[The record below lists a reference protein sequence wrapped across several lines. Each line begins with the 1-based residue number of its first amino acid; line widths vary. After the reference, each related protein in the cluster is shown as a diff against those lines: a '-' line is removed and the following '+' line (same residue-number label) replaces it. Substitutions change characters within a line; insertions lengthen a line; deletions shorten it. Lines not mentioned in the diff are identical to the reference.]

1 MRWLQRVFAWA
12 IAFGFSLIG
21 FSGDWAHAQPPV
33 LPATTVQLPT
43 FGISIDADGVVE
55 VKKFTDDLRLEAER
69 LRAAR
74 VGLPADL
81 FKLAPLRKV
90 SLRRLEQQLAADLK
104 AGKTDEVLLHLAGLR
119 RVQFAFCYPAAGDEP
134 GDIVLAGPAEG
145 WMKDAAGRSVGVTM
159 GKPTLLLEDLAVAL
173 RAYPPG
179 SRGRPFLGCTIDP
192 RAESLARVQQFQ
204 RTIPRSVQ
212 PAQRNRVAQQV
223 AQGLQQALGMADV
236 RVFGISPRTHF
247 AQVLIEA
254 DYRMKLIGIGAEP
267 PPVKMA
273 TFLSALDSPKN
284 GNLQRWWFTP
294 DYDCLR
300 VTEDR
305 LGVELVGQGVQL
317 QAEDKTI
324 GPGGKL
330 GNGAPPSGPS
340 LAYTSAFTSKY
351 EEIAAKSPVY
361 AQLRGMIDL
370 AVLAAFFRKHDY
382 YATANWQAEILRDE
396 KQFAVETHDTPKV
409 AQCVA
414 ISLWKGSRLLTPAGG
429 GVSIVADEAL
439 DEDRLQKDANGELAK
454 RREAIAESVLAIN
467 WWWD

>member
-1 MRWLQRVFAWA
+1 MRWLQRVFACAA
-12 IAFGFSLIG
+12 IAGIASFTADST
-21 FSGDWAHAQPPV
+21 SAQPPPF

-43 FGISIDADGVVE
+43 FGISIDADGIVE
-55 VKKFTDDLRLEAER
+55 VKTFADDGRLAAER
-69 LRAAR
+69 LRAAKAD
-74 VGLPADL
+74 LLADL

-90 SLRRLEQQLAADLK
+90 SLRRLEEQLSAALR
-104 AGKTDEVLLHLAGLR
+104 AGKVDDELLHLAGLQ
-119 RVQFAFCYPAAGDEP
+119 RVQYAFCYPAEGGRP

-145 WMKDAAGRSVGVTM
+145 WVKDAAGRSVGVTS

-179 SRGRPFLGCTIDP
+179 GRDRPFLGCTIDP
-192 RAESLARVQQFQ
+192 RAESLQRVQEFQ
-204 RTIPRSVQ
+204 RTIPRSVH
-212 PAQRNRVAQQV
+212 ASQRSQVAQQV
-223 AQGLQQALGMADV
+223 AHGLQQALGMADV

-247 AQVLIEA
+247 AHVLIEA

-273 TFLSALDSPKN
+273 TFISALDSPKN

-300 VTEDR
+300 VTDDR
-305 LGVELVGQGVQL
+305 LGVELIGQGVQL
-317 QAEDKTI
+317 QSEDKTI

-330 GNGAPPSGPS
+330 GEGSPPSKPS
-340 LAYTSAFTSKY
+340 LAYTSAFTNKY
-351 EEIAAKSPVY
+351 EEISAKSPVY
-361 AQLRGMIDL
+361 AQLRAVIDL
-370 AVLAAFFRKHDY
+370 AILAAVFRKHDY
-382 YATANWQAEILRDE
+382 YAQANWQAETLRDE
-396 KQFAVETHDTPKV
+396 KEFAVETHDTPKE

-439 DEDRLQKDANGELAK
+439 AEERWQKDANGELAK
-454 RREAIAESVLAIN
+454 RCADAQKNEIAAS

>member
-1 MRWLQRVFAWA
+1 MRWLQRVFACA
-12 IAFGFSLIG
+12 IAAGICFGALSTG
-21 FSGDWAHAQPPV
+21 WAQPPV

-55 VKKFTDDLRLEAER
+55 VKTFVDDGRLAAER

-74 VGLPADL
+74 AALPGDL
-81 FKLAPLRKV
+81 FKLSRLRKI
-90 SLRRLEQQLAADLK
+90 SLRRLEQQLADDLK
-104 AGKTDEVLLHLAGLR
+104 AGKTDEVMLHLAGLQ
-119 RVQFAFCYPAAGDEP
+119 RVQYAFCYPAKDGEP

-145 WMKDAAGRSVGVTM
+145 WIHDAAGRSIGVTT

-179 SRGRPFLGCTIDP
+179 GRDRPFLGCTIDP
-192 RAESLARVQQFQ
+192 RPESLERVQAFQ
-204 RTIPRSVQ
+204 RTVPRSVH
-212 PAQRNRVAQQV
+212 ATQRSQVAQQV
-223 AQGLQQALGMADV
+223 AHGLQQALGMADV

-273 TFLSALDSPKN
+273 TFISALDSPKN

-294 DYDCLR
+294 NYDCLR
-300 VTEDR
+300 VTDDR
-305 LGVELVGQGVQL
+305 LGVELIGQGVQL
-317 QAEDKTI
+317 QSEDKTI
-324 GPGGKL
+324 GPGGRL
-330 GNGAPPSGPS
+330 GDGSPPSKPS
-340 LAYTSAFTSKY
+340 LAFTTAFTSKY

-370 AVLAAFFRKHDY
+370 AILAAFFCKHDY
-382 YATANWQAEILRDE
+382 YATAGWQAETLRDE
-396 KQFAVETHDTPKV
+396 KQFAVETHDTPKE

-414 ISLWKGSRLLTPAGG
+414 NSVWKGSRLLTPAGG
-429 GVSIVADEAL
+429 GVSIVADDAL
-439 DEDRLQKDANGELAK
+439 AEERVQEDANGELAK
-454 RREAIAESVLAIN
+454 RRAAIAESESATN